1 MKGAY
6 PMSKLKI
13 FLLMMALTTTSVFA
27 YNFDKTLPLPGK
39 TITDSKLQ
47 AEAMM
52 PIYYYSLRV
61 AEPGCQD
68 FKIANTEVSKAKANN
83 TWNEI
88 WTVKACKTTAKIPII
103 FNQDADGTY
112 YSIDYMNV
120 KVAK

>member
-1 MKGAY
+1 
-6 PMSKLKI
+6 MSKIKVL
-13 FLLMMALTTTSVFA
+13 FLLLAVATTAAFA

-47 AEAMM
+47 SEVMM

-68 FKIANTEVSKAKANN
+68 FKIADTEVSKAKENN

-88 WTVKACKTTAKIPII
+88 WTVKACNATARIPLV
-103 FNQDADGTY
+103 FTQNAEETNY
-112 YSIDYMNV
+112 TIDYMNV

>member
-1 MKGAY
+1 MRIKA
-6 PMSKLKI
+6 
-13 FLLMMALTTTSVFA
+13 LLLTLALCMTGVFA

-61 AEPGCQD
+61 AEQGCQD
-68 FKIANTEVSKAKANN
+68 FKISNTEVSKQKENN
-83 TWNEI
+83 KWSEI
-88 WTVKACKTTAKIPII
+88 WTVKACTRTARIPLDFVQTAEKTEFA
-103 FNQDADGTY
+103 
-112 YSIDYMNV
+112 IDYMNV